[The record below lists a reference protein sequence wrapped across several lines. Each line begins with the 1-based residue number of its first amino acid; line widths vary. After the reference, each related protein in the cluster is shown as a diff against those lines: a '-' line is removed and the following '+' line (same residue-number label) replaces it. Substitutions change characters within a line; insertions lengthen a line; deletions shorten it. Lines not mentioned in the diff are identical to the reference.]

1 VKSVDRGE
9 TANSEF
15 DIPQSALQATALSL
29 WLQEVRRHIHQL
41 PEPGVDSP
49 ETVAYIAGKLRELGL
64 KPDTSKAGCVCDIK
78 GALPGPLRGFRADMD
93 ALDLVESAS
102 PEHLPAKQGFRS
114 TREGKMHACGHDF
127 HCAILL
133 GLAKLLAAHRAE
145 LKGTVRLLF
154 QPGEEGFGGA
164 KRMIDAGSLS
174 GLERVY
180 ALHVWPKLPVGK
192 IAFRPGVFFASISK
206 LQVVVSGKGGH
217 GAMPHLATDQ
227 VLIGSKMICDL
238 QSIVA
243 RRIDPLE
250 SAVLSI
256 CYVHAG
262 EPAADNVIPR
272 TLEFRGTIRTLREAT
287 QQKIGEEIKRILE
300 NRARMEGE
308 EVRVE
313 VKYYRLYRETI
324 NSPQVCAEVKPRF
337 EKLLGSE
344 NVDSEYPITMGAEDF
359 SEMLSV
365 VPGMM
370 FWLGAGTPGTDLD
383 QAPMLHHPEV
393 KLDEGCLTV
402 GVRLFAGLALGN

>member
-1 VKSVDRGE
+1 MTNTLTTGFSEE
-9 TANSEF
+9 TS
-15 DIPQSALQATALSL
+15 SL
-29 WLQEVRRHIHQL
+29 FPWLQDVRRHIHQY
-41 PEPGVDSP
+41 PESGVDSP
-49 ETVAYIAGKLRELGL
+49 ETVAFIASKLRELGL
-64 KPDTSKAGCVCDIK
+64 ESDTSKVGCVCDIR
-78 GALPGPLRGFRADMD
+78 GAQPGPLRGFRADMD
-93 ALDLVESAS
+93 ALDLVESPS
-102 PEHLPAKQGFRS
+102 PEHLPAKEGFRS
-114 TREGKMHACGHDF
+114 ARDGKMHACGHDF
-127 HCAILL
+127 HCTILL

-164 KRMIDAGSLS
+164 KRMVDAGSLA

-180 ALHVWPKLPVGK
+180 ALHAWPKLPVGK

-206 LQVVVSGKGGH
+206 LQVVVTGRGGH

-250 SAVLSI
+250 PAVLSI

-272 TLEFRGTIRTLREAT
+272 TLEFRGTIRTLSEAT
-287 QQKIGEEIKRILE
+287 QQRIGEEIKRILE

-308 EVRVE
+308 DVKVE
-313 VKYYRLYRETI
+313 AKYYRLYRETI
-324 NSPQVCAEVKPRF
+324 NSPQVCAEVKPLF
-337 EKLLGSE
+337 EKLLGRE
-344 NVDSEYPITMGAEDF
+344 NVAPEFPITMGAEDF

-370 FWLGAGTPGTDLD
+370 FWLGAGTPGTDLN
-383 QAPMLHHPEV
+383 QVPMLHHPEV
-393 KLDEGCLTV
+393 RLDEGCLTV
-402 GVRLFAGLALGN
+402 GVRLFAELALG

>member
-1 VKSVDRGE
+1 MTNPLTSGLSEE
-9 TANSEF
+9 TAGLFS
-15 DIPQSALQATALSL
+15 
-29 WLQEVRRHIHQL
+29 WLQGVRRHIHRH

-49 ETVAYIAGKLRELGL
+49 ETVQFIASKLREIGL
-64 KPDTSKAGCVCDIK
+64 EPDTSKAGCVCDIR
-78 GALPGPLRGFRADMD
+78 GAQPGPLRGFRADMD
-93 ALDLVESAS
+93 ALDLVESTS
-102 PEHLPAKQGFRS
+102 SEHLPAKEGFRS
-114 TREGKMHACGHDF
+114 ARDGKMHACGHDF

-133 GLAKLLAAHRAE
+133 GLAKLLAARRAE

-206 LQVVVSGKGGH
+206 LKVVVTGKGGH

-250 SAVLSI
+250 PAVLSI

-272 TLEFRGTIRTLREAT
+272 TLEFRGTIRTLSEAT
-287 QQKIGEEIKRILE
+287 QQRIGEEIKRILE

-308 EVRVE
+308 EVRVD
-313 VKYYRLYRETI
+313 VNHYRLYRETI
-324 NSPQVCAEVKPRF
+324 NTPQVCAEVKPLF
-337 EKLLGSE
+337 EKMLGSE
-344 NVDSEYPITMGAEDF
+344 NVDPEFPITMGAEDF
-359 SEMLSV
+359 SEMLSI

-370 FWLGAGTPGTDLD
+370 FWLGAGTPGTDLN

-393 KLDEGCLTV
+393 RLDEGCLTV
-402 GVRLFAGLALGN
+402 GVWLFAELALGS

>member
-1 VKSVDRGE
+1 
-9 TANSEF
+9 
-15 DIPQSALQATALSL
+15 
-29 WLQEVRRHIHQL
+29 
-41 PEPGVDSP
+41 
-49 ETVAYIAGKLRELGL
+49 
-64 KPDTSKAGCVCDIK
+64 
-78 GALPGPLRGFRADMD
+78 MD

-102 PEHLPAKQGFRS
+102 PEHLPAKEGFRS
-114 TREGKMHACGHDF
+114 VREGKMHACGHDF

-133 GLAKLLAAHRAE
+133 GLAKLLTAHRTE
-145 LKGTVRLLF
+145 LQGTVRLLF

-164 KRMIDAGSLS
+164 KRMIDAGSLA

-206 LQVVVSGKGGH
+206 LKVVVTGKGGH

-250 SAVLSI
+250 PAVLSI

-262 EPAADNVIPR
+262 EPTADNVIPR
-272 TLEFRGTIRTLREAT
+272 TLEFRGTIRTLSEAT

-308 EVRVE
+308 EVRVD

-324 NSPQVCAEVKPRF
+324 NSPQVCAEVKPLF
-337 EKLLGSE
+337 DKLLGRE
-344 NVDSEYPITMGAEDF
+344 NVDPEFPITMGAEDF
-359 SEMLSV
+359 SEMLSI
-365 VPGMM
+365 VPGML
-370 FWLGAGTPGTDLD
+370 FWLGAGTPGTDLN
-383 QAPMLHHPEV
+383 QAPMLHHSEV
-393 KLDEGCLTV
+393 RLDEGCLTV
-402 GVRLFAGLALGN
+402 GVRLFAGLALAS